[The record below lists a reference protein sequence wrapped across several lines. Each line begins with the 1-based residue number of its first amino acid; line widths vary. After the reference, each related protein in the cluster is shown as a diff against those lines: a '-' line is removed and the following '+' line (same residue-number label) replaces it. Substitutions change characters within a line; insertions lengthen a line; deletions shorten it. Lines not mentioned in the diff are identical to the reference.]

1 MESEGSESADRLMG
15 KGREEYSPEYFT
27 HILEQYKLYVGMAD
41 RISQRRQMAHAFFI
55 AVNTAL
61 VAFLGLASP
70 DKLEMPESLWFPAVG
85 TAGAILSYTWYR
97 LIRSY
102 RDLNSGKFKVIFK
115 IERQLPIKPY
125 EAEWELLGSGQD
137 PSLYRPFTRVEA
149 LIPWVFML
157 LYAMLTLGTLIGE
170 WTAF

>member
-1 MESEGSESADRLMG
+1 MKSEESECTGHLMG
-15 KGREEYSPEYFT
+15 KGREEYSTEYFT

-61 VAFLGLASP
+61 VALLGLASP
-70 DKLEMPESLWFPAVG
+70 DRLELSGSLWYPAVG
-85 TAGAILSYTWYR
+85 IAGAILSFTWYR

-102 RDLNSGKFKVIFK
+102 RDLNNGKFKVIFQ

-125 EAEWELLGSGQD
+125 EAEWEILGSGKD
-137 PSLYRPFTRVEA
+137 TSLYRPFTRIEA

-157 LYAMLTLGTLIGE
+157 LYVMLILGTVIGDLM
-170 WTAF
+170 AG